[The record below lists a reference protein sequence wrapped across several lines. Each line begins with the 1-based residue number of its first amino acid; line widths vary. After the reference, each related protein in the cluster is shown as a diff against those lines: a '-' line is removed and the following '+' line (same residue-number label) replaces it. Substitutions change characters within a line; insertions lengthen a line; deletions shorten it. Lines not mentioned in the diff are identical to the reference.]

1 MFAKIHKKNVFNLFQ
16 NPSCFWVRCSNV
28 NFQLQHM
35 YKEITNDKEKLQKN
49 LLNIKKNEFFIK
61 RQLKNGAT
69 RSFY

>member
-1 MFAKIHKKNVFNLFQ
+1 
-16 NPSCFWVRCSNV
+16 
-28 NFQLQHM
+28 M
-35 YKEITNDKEKLQKN
+35 YNKEITNDKEKLQKN